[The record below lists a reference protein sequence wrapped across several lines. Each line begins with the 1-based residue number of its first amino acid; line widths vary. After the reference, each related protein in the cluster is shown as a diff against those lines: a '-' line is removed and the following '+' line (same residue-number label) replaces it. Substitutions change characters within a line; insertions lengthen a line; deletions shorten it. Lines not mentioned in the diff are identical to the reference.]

1 MNIGLLCY
9 ASIGGS
15 GIVATEL
22 GKALADR
29 GHQVHFISTDLPFR
43 LTEFHPGLA
52 FHQVQTP
59 SYPLFREPQYM
70 LSLANRLVQVARE
83 FRLAIVHAHYA
94 IPHATVALLGRQ
106 VLSSA
111 GTGPAPKVV
120 TTLHGTDITL
130 VGSDPS
136 YSEIVAY
143 SIEQSD
149 GVTAVSQS
157 LADATRR
164 QLGVRGEIDV
174 IPNFIDCTL
183 YRRRPDPLLRRR
195 FAESDD
201 TKLVIHVSN
210 FRPVKRI
217 DSVMQIFARIS
228 ERVSSRLLLVG
239 DGPELSTAYRLGREL
254 GVADR
259 THIPSA
265 QESFGL
271 AALEAMACE
280 VPVVAS
286 NVGGLPEV
294 IEHGVSGFLHPPEE
308 VEAMAESG
316 IKLLSDAAVHA
327 SVTRAAV
334 ARVRREFCEEKIV
347 PLYERAYERV
357 IAEGEFGR
365 RRSSTGRREE
375 GRISNK
381 VSISSDDRLATRSS
395 SWACREDSQT
405 EERSQRWRNGE
416 ESPGRHAVLAP
427 CNARS
432 LQRPPAAGARAP
444 GMRVAI
450 RIPPCRLR

>member
-29 GHQVHFISTDLPFR
+29 GHQVHFISADLPFR

-83 FRLAIVHAHYA
+83 FRLDIVHAHYA

-106 VLSSA
+106 VLSAS
-111 GTGPAPKVV
+111 GPAPKVV

-149 GVTAVSQS
+149 GVTAVSRS

-164 QLGVRGEIDV
+164 QLGVRGAIDV
-174 IPNFIDCTL
+174 IPNFIDCSL
-183 YRRRPDPLLRRR
+183 YHRRPDPVLRRR
-195 FAESDD
+195 FAETDA

-217 DSVMQIFARIS
+217 DAVMRVFARITEQVPS
-228 ERVSSRLLLVG
+228 KLLLVG

-259 THIPSA
+259 THVLGAQELVIPLLSAADLFLLPSA

-286 NVGGLPEV
+286 HVGGLPEV
-294 IEHGVSGFLHPPEE
+294 IEHGVSGFLHQPEE
-308 VEAMAESG
+308 IEAMAESG
-316 IKLLSDAAVHA
+316 INLLRDGELHARITKAAVL
-327 SVTRAAV
+327 
-334 ARVRREFCEEKIV
+334 RVRREFCEEKIV
-347 PLYERAYERV
+347 PMYERAYERV
-357 IAEGEFGR
+357 GE
-365 RRSSTGRREE
+365 
-375 GRISNK
+375 
-381 VSISSDDRLATRSS
+381 
-395 SWACREDSQT
+395 
-405 EERSQRWRNGE
+405 
-416 ESPGRHAVLAP
+416 
-427 CNARS
+427 
-432 LQRPPAAGARAP
+432 
-444 GMRVAI
+444 
-450 RIPPCRLR
+450 